1 MAKKPPGEGKGREGK
16 GRKIRVCMYQEE
28 RSSESSRRREQE
40 EGKKGGFCARN
51 QISRT
56 ELAAERGGR
65 DRGPGRA

>member
-1 MAKKPPGEGKGREGK
+1 MAKKPPGEGKGREGEK
-16 GRKIRVCMYQEE
+16 DPRMYQEE